1 MGFVQTKTELYST
14 SKMVIQQ
21 VDKRLLSELEAM
33 GFSEA
38 QARKA
43 LHHSG
48 NLSIEAAVNWIVDNE
63 NDAVTDEMPMDPV
76 NIDIEEI
83 NPRLIPEKAKLCAQ
97 ELRNRSHKKKAEEK
111 KKFES
116 EREKERI
123 KVGKELLEAKEMAEE
138 RERKRFLAQRKAE
151 KEEERRAREKTRQ
164 KLWQD
169 KMERRVGLGLPLE
182 GATSTIP
189 ATSLFQGTRNSLT
202 DSRVKNSLTDDSAVL
217 LVKPAEKAELLRECL
232 RSLKRQNK
240 ENKNVMRAFQ
250 TLLIYV
256 RNVVINPEEGKFR
269 KIRISNPAFQ
279 DRVGKFQDAIKFL
292 ELCGFER
299 IKGGNFLFLPREKID
314 MGVLKVAGAEL
325 QNALTNPFFGL
336 LSR

>member
-1 MGFVQTKTELYST
+1 
-14 SKMVIQQ
+14 MVIQQ

-48 NLSIEAAVNWIVDNE
+48 NLSIEAAVNWIIDNE
-63 NDAVTDEMPMDPV
+63 NDAATDEMPMCLQDPV
-76 NIDIEEI
+76 NIEIEEI
-83 NPRLIPEKAKLCAQ
+83 DPRLISEEVKLCAQ
-97 ELRNRSHKKKAEEK
+97 ELRNRSRKKKAEEK

-123 KVGKELLEAKEMAEE
+123 RVGKELLEAKEMAEE

-151 KEEERRAREKTRQ
+151 KEEERRAREKIRQ
-164 KLWQD
+164 KLQQD
-169 KMERRVGLGLPLE
+169 KAERRVGLGLPREAVE

-189 ATSLFQGTRNSLT
+189 ATSLLQGTREDNT
-202 DSRVKNSLTDDSAVL
+202 VT
-217 LVKPAEKAELLRECL
+217 
-232 RSLKRQNK
+232 
-240 ENKNVMRAFQ
+240 RAFR

-256 RNVVINPEEGKFR
+256 RNVVKNPEEGKFR

-279 DRVGKFQDAIKFL
+279 DRVGKFRDAIKFL

-299 IKGGNFLFLPREKID
+299 VEGGNFLFLPREKID

-325 QNALTNPFFGL
+325 QNAITNPFFGL

>member
-1 MGFVQTKTELYST
+1 
-14 SKMVIQQ
+14 MVIQQ

-48 NLSIEAAVNWIVDNE
+48 NLSIEAAVNWIIDNE
-63 NDAVTDEMPMDPV
+63 NDAATDEMPMDPV
-76 NIDIEEI
+76 NIEIEEI
-83 NPRLIPEKAKLCAQ
+83 DPRLISEEVKLCAQ
-97 ELRNRSHKKKAEEK
+97 ELS
-111 KKFES
+111 
-116 EREKERI
+116 
-123 KVGKELLEAKEMAEE
+123 
-138 RERKRFLAQRKAE
+138 FLAQRKAE
-151 KEEERRAREKTRQ
+151 KEEERRAREKIRQ
-164 KLWQD
+164 KLQQD
-169 KMERRVGLGLPLE
+169 KAERRVGLGLPREAVE

-189 ATSLFQGTRNSLT
+189 ATSLLQGTRNSST
-202 DSRVKNSLTDDSAVL
+202 YDSVVL
-217 LVKPAEKAELLRECL
+217 PVKPAEKAELLRECL
-232 RSLKRQNK
+232 RTLKRHNK
-240 ENKNVMRAFQ
+240 EDNTVTRAFQ

-256 RNVVINPEEGKFR
+256 RNVVKNPEEGKFR

-279 DRVGKFQDAIKFL
+279 DRVGKFRDAIKFL

-299 IKGGNFLFLPREKID
+299 VEGGDFLFLPREKID

-325 QNALTNPFFGL
+325 QNAITNPFFGL

>member
-1 MGFVQTKTELYST
+1 
-14 SKMVIQQ
+14 MVIQQ

-48 NLSIEAAVNWIVDNE
+48 NLSIEAAVNWIIDNE
-63 NDAVTDEMPMDPV
+63 NDAATDEMPMDPV
-76 NIDIEEI
+76 NIEIEEI
-83 NPRLIPEKAKLCAQ
+83 DPRLISEEVKLCAQ
-97 ELRNRSHKKKAEEK
+97 ELS
-111 KKFES
+111 
-116 EREKERI
+116 
-123 KVGKELLEAKEMAEE
+123 
-138 RERKRFLAQRKAE
+138 FLAQRKAE
-151 KEEERRAREKTRQ
+151 KEEERRAREKIRQ
-164 KLWQD
+164 KLQQD
-169 KMERRVGLGLPLE
+169 KAERRVGLGLPREAVE

-189 ATSLFQGTRNSLT
+189 ATSLLQGTRNSST
-202 DSRVKNSLTDDSAVL
+202 YDSVVL
-217 LVKPAEKAELLRECL
+217 PVKPAEKAELLRECL
-232 RSLKRQNK
+232 RTLKRHNK
-240 ENKNVMRAFQ
+240 EDNTVTRAFR

-256 RNVVINPEEGKFR
+256 RNVVKNPEEGKFR

-279 DRVGKFQDAIKFL
+279 DRVGKFRDAIKFL

-299 IKGGNFLFLPREKID
+299 VEGGNFLFLPREKID

-325 QNALTNPFFGL
+325 QNAITNPFFGL

>member
-1 MGFVQTKTELYST
+1 
-14 SKMVIQQ
+14 MVIQQ

-48 NLSIEAAVNWIVDNE
+48 NLSIEAAVNWIIDNE
-63 NDAVTDEMPMDPV
+63 NDAATDEMPMCLQDPV
-76 NIDIEEI
+76 NIEIEEI
-83 NPRLIPEKAKLCAQ
+83 DPRLISEEVKLCAQ
-97 ELRNRSHKKKAEEK
+97 ELRNRSRKKKAEEK

-123 KVGKELLEAKEMAEE
+123 RVGKELLEAKEMAEE

-151 KEEERRAREKTRQ
+151 KEEERRAREKIRQ
-164 KLWQD
+164 KLQQD
-169 KMERRVGLGLPLE
+169 KAERRVGLGLPREAVE

-189 ATSLFQGTRNSLT
+189 ATSLLQGTR
-202 DSRVKNSLTDDSAVL
+202 
-217 LVKPAEKAELLRECL
+217 PAEKAELLRECL
-232 RSLKRQNK
+232 RTLKRHNK
-240 ENKNVMRAFQ
+240 EDNTVTRAFR

-256 RNVVINPEEGKFR
+256 RNVVKNPEEGKFR

-279 DRVGKFQDAIKFL
+279 DRVGKFRDAIKFL

-299 IKGGNFLFLPREKID
+299 VEGGNFLFLPREKID

-325 QNALTNPFFGL
+325 QNAITNPFFGL

>member
-1 MGFVQTKTELYST
+1 
-14 SKMVIQQ
+14 MVIQQ

-48 NLSIEAAVNWIVDNE
+48 NLSIEAAVNWIIDNE
-63 NDAVTDEMPMDPV
+63 NDAATDEMPMCLQDPV
-76 NIDIEEI
+76 NIEIEEI
-83 NPRLIPEKAKLCAQ
+83 DPRLISEEVKLCAQ
-97 ELRNRSHKKKAEEK
+97 ELRNRSRKKKAEEK

-116 EREKERI
+116 ERKKERI
-123 KVGKELLEAKEMAEE
+123 RVGKELLEAKEMAEE

-151 KEEERRAREKTRQ
+151 KEEERRAREKIRQ
-164 KLWQD
+164 KLQQD
-169 KMERRVGLGLPLE
+169 KAERRVGLGLPLE
-182 GATSTIP
+182 AVEGDTSTIP
-189 ATSLFQGTRNSLT
+189 ATSLLQGTRNS
-202 DSRVKNSLTDDSAVL
+202 SIDDSVVL
-217 LVKPAEKAELLRECL
+217 PVKPAEKAELLRECL

-240 ENKNVMRAFQ
+240 EDNTVTRAFR

-256 RNVVINPEEGKFR
+256 RNVVKNPEEGKFR

-279 DRVGKFQDAIKFL
+279 DRVGKFRDAIKFL
-292 ELCGFER
+292 ELCGFGRVE
-299 IKGGNFLFLPREKID
+299 GGNFLFLPREKID

-325 QNALTNPFFGL
+325 QNAITNPFFGL